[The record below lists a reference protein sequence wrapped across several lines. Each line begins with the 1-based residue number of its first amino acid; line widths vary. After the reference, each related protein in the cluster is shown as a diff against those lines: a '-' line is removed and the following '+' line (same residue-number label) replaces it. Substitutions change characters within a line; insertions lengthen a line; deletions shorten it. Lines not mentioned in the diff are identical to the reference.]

1 MTDYEKRL
9 AEQIANKYDEDEY
22 SYPYYDRR
30 FYLELNGVLSSQGEM
45 SDILFVHYTINEEN
59 KTEYLQLFISS
70 PDDMSQDFVYLADLT
85 DEERAVIEP
94 KIMEQLMAR

>member
-9 AEQIANKYDEDEY
+9 AEEIANKYDDDEN

-30 FYLELNGVLSSQGEM
+30 VYLDLNGVITSQGEET
-45 SDILFVHYTINEEN
+45 DILFVIYTIN
-59 KTEYLQLFISS
+59 KEYDREYIQLFISS
-70 PDDMSQDFVYLADLT
+70 PDDTCQDFVYLADLT

-94 KIMEQLMAR
+94 KIMEQVLAR